1 MSQAQKQTLGF
12 ETEVDQ
18 LLHLMT
24 HSLYS
29 NKEIFLRELISNASD
44 AIDKLRFQSLS
55 DAALL
60 ETDVDLKIQI
70 DFDRDQH
77 TLTITDNGCGMN
89 REDIIANLG
98 TIAKSGTRE
107 FREMLTK
114 GKDNQNSATNL
125 IGQFGVGF
133 YSAFIVADKVTVI
146 SRKAGLTKEHGVRWE
161 STGSGGYTIENLD
174 RNERGTEVTLHLK
187 ADEHEFLDDWRL
199 RSIITKYSDHIA
211 LPILM
216 KKVAAD
222 EKDKKIEWEVVNQAK
237 ALWTR
242 PKNEIKD
249 VDYQE
254 LYKHLSHDFENPLL
268 WSHNKVEGKLEYI
281 SLLYIP
287 AHAPFDLWHR
297 DYQRGLK
304 LYQNRVFIMDKV
316 EQFLPMYLRFMR
328 GIIDCTDLPL
338 NISREILQN
347 NLLVTN
353 IRAALT
359 KRVLSMLENLARDDH
374 AKYLKFWQEF
384 GKVVKEGI
392 AEDRENKDEIAK
404 LLRFSST
411 SSDAQTVTLKDY
423 VARMKGEQ
431 NKIYYLTADN
441 FNAAKNSPHLE
452 IFRKKGVEVLL
463 LSDRIDE
470 WVVTHLT
477 EFDGKPLQS
486 VAKGDLALDEIESKE
501 EQADLEKTKTD
512 FDGVIK
518 HVKTV
523 LGDKIKDARVTKRLT
538 NSPACIVADAE
549 DMNIN
554 LRRILASAG
563 QDVPPSKPIFEI
575 NPEHNIIQLLRDEQ
589 DDDRFAEWVK
599 VLFDQAMLAENGRL
613 DNSAEFVARLN
624 NLLAKLAR

>member
-60 ETDVDLKIQI
+60 ENDSDFKIKI

-114 GKDNQNSATNL
+114 SKDNQNSTSNL

-133 YSAFIVADKVTVI
+133 YSAFIVADKVTVV

-161 STGSGGYTIENLD
+161 STGSGGYTIENID
-174 RNERGTEVTLHLK
+174 RIERGTEVTLHLK

-216 KKVAAD
+216 KKMATD
-222 EKDKKIEWEVVNQAK
+222 EKDKKIEWEIVNQAK

-242 PKNEIKD
+242 PKHEIKET
-249 VDYQE
+249 DYQE

-297 DYQRGLK
+297 EYQRGLK

-316 EQFLPMYLRFMR
+316 EQFLPMYLRFIR
-328 GIIDCTDLPL
+328 GVIDCADLPL
-338 NISREILQN
+338 NISREILQSN
-347 NLLVTN
+347 SLVTN

-374 AKYLKFWQEF
+374 EKYLKFWQEF
-384 GKVVKEGI
+384 GKVLKEGI

-411 SSDAQTVTLKDY
+411 NSDAQTVTLMDY

-452 IFRKKGVEVLL
+452 IFRKKGIEVLL

-477 EFDGKPLQS
+477 EFGGKQLQS
-486 VAKGDLALDEIESKE
+486 IAKGDLALDEIESKE
-501 EQADLEKTKTD
+501 ERAYLEKTKTD
-512 FDGVIK
+512 FDSVIK
-518 HVKTV
+518 HIKTV
-523 LGDKIKDARVTKRLT
+523 LGDQIKDARVTKRLT
-538 NSPACIVADAE
+538 NSPACIVADDE

-563 QDVPPSKPIFEI
+563 QTVPVSKPIFEV
-575 NPEHNIIQLLRDEQ
+575 NPEHAIIKLLRDEQ
-589 DDDRFAEWVK
+589 DDDRFAEWVN

-613 DNSAEFVARLN
+613 DNSAEFVTRLN
-624 NLLAKLAR
+624 NLLTKLAK